1 MYTLMKEDFF
11 TMDKEKI
18 KNYWFNFLKDKDPLE
33 YLLGDITLFG
43 GSPEE
48 LAQLVYDGKKTAT
61 TSSYDLYTQNEYLPQ
76 VGNYNIILD
85 GNENPICITKTL
97 VTEVVPFDQ
106 VSAEHAYHEGEGDR
120 SLEYW
125 REAHEKFF
133 KEEYKEAGKKFTTD
147 IPCLCEVFER
157 VY

>member
-1 MYTLMKEDFF
+1 MKEDFF
-11 TMDKEKI
+11 NMDKEKI
-18 KNYWFNFLKDKDPLE
+18 KKYWFNFLKDKDPLE

-43 GSPEE
+43 VHPEE
-48 LAQLVYDGKKTAT
+48 LSQLVFDGTKTAT
-61 TSSYDLYTQNEYLPQ
+61 TSSYDLYTPNEYLPQ

-85 GNENPICITKTL
+85 GNETPICITKTL
-97 VTEVVPFDQ
+97 VAEVIPFNQ

-125 REAHEKFF
+125 RDVHKKFF
-133 KEEYKEAGKKFTTD
+133 KQEYKEAGQKFSKD
-147 IPCLCEVFER
+147 MPCLCEVFER